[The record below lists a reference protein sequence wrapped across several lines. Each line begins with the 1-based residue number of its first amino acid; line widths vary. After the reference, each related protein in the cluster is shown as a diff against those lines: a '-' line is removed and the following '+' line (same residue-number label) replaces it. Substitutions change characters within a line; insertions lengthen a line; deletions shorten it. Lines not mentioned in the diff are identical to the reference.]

1 MRILEAL
8 IPHSIDLINQFS
20 QQEQTSSESV
30 FVEPLPH
37 KVAIRVD
44 STTTSENHSWFETL
58 SEQTPPQSPP
68 TDFFDDSEEDT
79 MLYPYPRYNG
89 EADAK
94 ADICAYLTIW
104 QANHA
109 SKRLG
114 VIEAN
119 ISKIT
124 EFGLSLDGQAASW
137 ISQNDIAEYADF
149 YQLREQ
155 FMQLFHRCIP
165 QQDVISRVLRL
176 DSAQSMSMTP
186 LQSTLP
192 VEEETRFRQAV

>member
-1 MRILEAL
+1 M
-8 IPHSIDLINQFS
+8 S
-20 QQEQTSSESV
+20 
-30 FVEPLPH
+30 
-37 KVAIRVD
+37 
-44 STTTSENHSWFETL
+44 
-58 SEQTPPQSPP
+58 
-68 TDFFDDSEEDT
+68 
-79 MLYPYPRYNG
+79 YPYPRYNG
-89 EADAK
+89 K
-94 ADICAYLTIW
+94 ADTEAHIRVYLTTW
-104 QANHA
+104 HANHA